1 MKFLTGYTSITAVFN
16 SLGSEVASALLPFHA
31 LTGCDITGKFSGKT
45 KEFWTKKFLAEQ
57 TNMNFIQALLSLQ
70 ESQSDEVINEIA
82 SFFCRSYCPKRTA
95 KRITKTLSETRYHL
109 YKKYRSETPTIQ
121 QAPTI
126 AWCNPAAC

>member
-1 MKFLTGYTSITAVFN
+1 MKSLTGYTSITAVFN
-16 SLGSEVASALLPFHA
+16 SLGSEVASALLSFHA

-82 SFFCRSYCPKRTA
+82 SFFCRLYCPKRAA
-95 KRITKTLSETRYHL
+95 KRIT
-109 YKKYRSETPTIQ
+109 
-121 QAPTI
+121 
-126 AWCNPAAC
+126 NFV